1 MLRPIVIA
9 TILAGMGL
17 PAQAMDYDVGS
28 IHIAQPWTRA
38 TPKGAKSAGGYLKVT
53 NKGTEP
59 DRLTCVS
66 LAAAAKCS
74 IHEMSME
81 RGVMK
86 MRMLPDGL
94 EIKPGETVELKPGSL
109 HVMFE
114 DLKQPLEKGQTVK
127 GTLKLEKAGTIDV
140 DFAVEGV
147 GARGPEGSG
156 APMGGMKM

>member
-1 MLRPIVIA
+1 RRCRPSPGFRTPARSSPSRRFETRVPVGRMCHSLIASRLRSAQGQPGAIRMLRPVVIA
-9 TILAGMGL
+9 TILAAMGL
-17 PAQAMDYDVGS
+17 PAHAMDYDVGS

-81 RGVMK
+81 RGVMR

-94 EIKPGETVELKPGSL
+94 EVKPGETVELKPDSF
-109 HVMFE
+109 HIMF
-114 DLKQPLEKGQTVK
+114 
-127 GTLKLEKAGTIDV
+127 
-140 DFAVEGV
+140 
-147 GARGPEGSG
+147 
-156 APMGGMKM
+156 